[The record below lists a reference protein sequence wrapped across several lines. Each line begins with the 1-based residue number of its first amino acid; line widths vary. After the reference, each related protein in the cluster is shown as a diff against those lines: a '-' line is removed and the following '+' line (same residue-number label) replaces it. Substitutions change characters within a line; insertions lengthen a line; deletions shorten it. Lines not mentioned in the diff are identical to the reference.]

1 MCGRFT
7 QAYTWEQLV
16 RLYRLTMPAVNTQ
29 PSYNVCPTDQV
40 DVILP
45 AADGGHDFA
54 RMRWGLV
61 PYWWSKPLK
70 QVPATFNARSDT
82 VASKPMYR
90 DAFRRRRCVIP
101 MSGFYEWRQME
112 DGKQPF
118 FISGA
123 ESPVLSVAW
132 LWDNWTNRESGEA
145 IRSCTMIVTEA
156 NLFMSEIHDRT
167 PVFLPLDSLD
177 AFPDAR
183 SIRGVT
189 AERYRA
195 PLHQPVAARRATRHF
210 HLCGPRPRPVLLDHE
225 IRQRHGP
232 PPRLEL
238 NSSTI
243 FRANNLTRI
252 PVPAA
257 IPI

>member
-16 RLYRLTMPAVNTQ
+16 RLYRLTMPPVNTQ

-45 AADGGHDFA
+45 AADGGGHDFA

-82 VASKPMYR
+82 VATKPMFR
-90 DAFRRRRCVIP
+90 DSFKRRRCVIP

-118 FISGA
+118 FISGK
-123 ESPVLSVAW
+123 ESPVLSVAG
-132 LWDNWTNRESGEA
+132 LWDNWKNRETGEML
-145 IRSCTMIVTEA
+145 RSCTMIVTDA
-156 NLFMSEIHDRT
+156 NPFMSEIHDRM
-167 PVFLPLDSLD
+167 PVFLP
-177 AFPDAR
+177 P
-183 SIRGVT
+183 
-189 AERYRA
+189 E
-195 PLHQPVAARRATRHF
+195 
-210 HLCGPRPRPVLLDHE
+210 
-225 IRQRHGP
+225 
-232 PPRLEL
+232 RLEPW
-238 NSSTI
+238 
-243 FRANNLTRI
+243 LTGNAGAGSGSVWRFTRLTNGFSKKLENHAYSVALFVMFYNFVRI
-252 PVPAA
+252 HL
-257 IPI
+257 